1 MTMQKIKTEKVQIKL
16 IFLMTIVAMAA
27 VLIPLFRIAYY
38 NFMSVDDFSYAL
50 HAGEIWEE
58 THSVFK
64 VLIGQIPYTWEY
76 YFSWQGTF
84 FSVWL
89 TTSITGIFGEN
100 AYYVTTWFTLGGF
113 VLSESFFLMTVMRKV
128 LGADWIRAGIITMC
142 CIIMQ
147 VLLTP
152 APCEG
157 FFWLCGAMLYTF
169 IHALALVLCTLWI
182 LLYQQK
188 GRKKWKDILLCIG
201 IVVLTIAISGSN
213 YITALT
219 LFLLYVFCTLYYYVK
234 RHPKKIF
241 VLVCNILYVMGFLV
255 NVLAP
260 GNGVRQAA
268 ANVVQVGA
276 VKSILLSLKEA
287 AVYITTWTIFPGI
300 VMGILLIPLFVNIVR
315 RKEFRYPF
323 PALVSLL
330 SFCVFAA
337 QFTPTIYALGF
348 IGEGRVR
355 NLYRFNYFLLVYGNE
370 LYWIGWCY
378 NRILKGKMISDNSGV
393 HSESGSSWLLPG
405 WLAGSVILMLGLSV
419 WGGSTVTTVNAIKSL
434 REGEAKQYYAEYLDR
449 LQVLEEESID
459 NAELKP
465 FTVKPYMLFFGDIEE
480 DQFHWINE
488 SMADYYGKE
497 KVILKRK

>member
-1 MTMQKIKTEKVQIKL
+1 MGI
-16 IFLMTIVAMAA
+16 
-27 VLIPLFRIAYY
+27 LFC
-38 NFMSVDDFSYAL
+38 L
-50 HAGEIWEE
+50 AGY
-58 THSVFK
+58 
-64 VLIGQIPYTWEY
+64 L
-76 YFSWQGTF
+76 

-100 AYYVTTWFTLGGF
+100 GYYVTTWFTLGGF
-113 VLSESFFLMTVMRKV
+113 VLSESLFLMTVMRKI

-169 IHALALVLCTLWI
+169 IHGLALVLCTLWI
-182 LLYQQK
+182 RLYQQN
-188 GRKKWKDILLCIG
+188 GRKKWKDRLLCTG
-201 IVVLTIAISGSN
+201 IVVLTIAVSGSN

-219 LFLLYVFCTLYYYVK
+219 MLLLYVLCTLYYFVR

-241 VLVCNILYVMGFLV
+241 VLVCNILYMIGFLI
-255 NVLAP
+255 NVIAP
-260 GNGVRQAA
+260 GNGVRQAS

-355 NLYRFNYFLLVYGNE
+355 NLYRFNYFLLIYGNE
-370 LYWIGWCY
+370 LYWIGWYY
-378 NRILKGKMISDNSGV
+378 NRILKGKIISDNKDV
-393 HSESGSSWLLPG
+393 HSESGGSWLLPG
-405 WLAGSVILMLGLSV
+405 WLVGSVILMLGLSV

-434 REGEAKQYYAEYLDR
+434 RGGEAKQYYAEYLDR
-449 LQVLEEESID
+449 LQVLEDESIAS
-459 NAELKP
+459 AELKP
-465 FTVKPYMLFFGDIEE
+465 FTVKPYMLFFGDIVE
-480 DQFHWINE
+480 DPSDWVNE